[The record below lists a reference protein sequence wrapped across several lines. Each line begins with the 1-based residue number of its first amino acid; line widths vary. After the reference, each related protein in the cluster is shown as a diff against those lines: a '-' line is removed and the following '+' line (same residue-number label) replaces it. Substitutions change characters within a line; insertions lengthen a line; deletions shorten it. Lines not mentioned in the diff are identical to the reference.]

1 MRESGGEFAREFPKI
16 AGRLGLDEFK
26 CADPYVERLL
36 EGFAFLAA
44 RVQLK
49 IDAEFPQFT
58 QSMLETVFP
67 HYLAPTPSMAVVQL
81 RPDFKQSAIDQGYRL
96 PRGTVLN
103 SLIGKDQ
110 QTACKYLTAHEVTL
124 RPLRVAEAAYVVRG
138 VGALEVPRRLEG
150 RAALRISLECAEGRT
165 IQELGLDEVVLFVR
179 GGETAMR
186 VYEQL
191 FARCSGVVVRSGE
204 SSSGGQVLESS
215 HVSPVGFAEEEA
227 LLPYS
232 PRSFGGYRL
241 LQEYFALP
249 DRFMFVKFSGL
260 AEAAA
265 RCESSRLDLLAVL
278 TAAEDDLESAVD
290 TANFALHCTPAVN
303 LFARRADRI
312 NVDDRRSEMHVVP
325 DRTRPL
331 DFEVHLIT
339 GVTGYGSTAGS
350 ERPFRPF
357 YAATDREADLGES
370 SGYYVVN
377 RLRRPASARARQ
389 RGPRSSYLGSE
400 VYLSLV
406 DPEAA
411 PYSEDLR
418 QLSIET
424 LCTNRDLPL
433 QMSVGSGRGDFLL
446 EVSAPVA
453 EAKCLS
459 GPTAPRNAWAEGEA
473 SWRLVSH
480 LCLNY
485 MSLVADEDGRG
496 ATRLRNLLKLYGDPA
511 SPGLRKQVDGLV
523 DVTARPI
530 VRRVLTEGPV
540 AFARGLEVIL
550 DFDESCFEG
559 TGVFLM
565 GAVLERFLAK
575 YVSLNS
581 FTETVIKSEE
591 RGEIMRW
598 RPRLGRRHTL

>member
-1 MRESGGEFAREFPKI
+1 M
-16 AGRLGLDEFK
+16 
-26 CADPYVERLL
+26 
-36 EGFAFLAA
+36 
-44 RVQLK
+44 QLK
-49 IDAEFPQFT
+49 IDAEFPRFT

-67 HYLAPTPSMAVVQL
+67 HYLAPTPSMAVVQFS
-81 RPDFKQSAIDQGYRL
+81 PDFRQSAIDQGYRL

-103 SLIGKDQ
+103 SLVGRDQ

-138 VGALEVPRRLEG
+138 FGALELPRRLDG

-165 IQELGLDEVVLFVR
+165 IGELGLDEVVLFVR
-179 GGETAMR
+179 GGEIAMR

-191 FARCSGVVVRSGE
+191 FARCAGLVVRPGESTSGE
-204 SSSGGQVLESS
+204 QVLDAS
-215 HVSPVGFAEEEA
+215 HVEPVGFSEEEA

-265 RCESSRLDLLAVL
+265 RCDSGRLDVLAVL
-278 TAAEDDLESAVD
+278 AAAEDDLENAVD
-290 TANFALHCTPAVN
+290 AANFALHCTPAVN
-303 LFARRADRI
+303 LFPRRADRI
-312 NVDDRRSEMHVVP
+312 SVSDRHSEMHVVP

-331 DFEVHLIT
+331 DFEVYLIT
-339 GVTGYGSTAGS
+339 GVTGYGSAAGS
-350 ERPFRPF
+350 ERSFRPF
-357 YAATDREADLGES
+357 YAATDVEAEGGEGN
-370 SGYYVVN
+370 GYYVVH
-377 RLRRPASARARQ
+377 RAPRPESARARQ

-400 VYLSLV
+400 VYVSLV

-418 QLSIET
+418 QIAVET
-424 LCTNRDLPL
+424 VCTNRDLPL
-433 QMSVGSGRGDFLL
+433 QVPLGGSRGDFLL

-453 EAKCLS
+453 RVNCLS
-459 GPTAPRNAWAEGEA
+459 GPTPPRPSWAEGEA

-485 MSLVADEDGRG
+485 MSLVQEEEGRG
-496 ATRLRNLLKLYGDPA
+496 ATRLRELLQLYGDLA

-523 DVTARPI
+523 GVAARPI
-530 VRRVLTEGPV
+530 VRRVLAGGPV
-540 AFARGLEVIL
+540 AFARGLEVEL
-550 DFDESCFEG
+550 GFDESCFEG

-565 GAVLERFLAK
+565 GAVLERFLAR

-581 FTETVIKSEE
+581 FTETVVRTRE

-598 RPRLGRRHTL
+598 RPRLGQRHTL

>member
-1 MRESGGEFAREFPKI
+1 
-16 AGRLGLDEFK
+16 
-26 CADPYVERLL
+26 
-36 EGFAFLAA
+36 
-44 RVQLK
+44 VQLK
-49 IDAEFPQFT
+49 IDAEFPRFT

-67 HYLAPTPSMAVVQL
+67 HYLAPTPSTAVVQL

-124 RPLRVAEAAYVVRG
+124 RPLRVAEAAYQVRG
-138 VGALEVPRRLEG
+138 FGALELPARLGG

-165 IQELGLDEVVLFVR
+165 MQELGLQDVVLFVR

-191 FARCSGVVVRSGE
+191 FANCTGLVVRSGD
-204 SSSGGQVLESS
+204 SGGAEQVLDPA
-215 HVSPVGFAEEEA
+215 HVEPVGFGAEEA
-227 LLPYS
+227 LLPYTA
-232 PRSFGGYRL
+232 RSFDGYRL

-249 DRFMFVKFSGL
+249 DRFMFVRLAGL

-265 RCESSRLDLLAVL
+265 RCEGDRLDVFAVL
-278 TAAEDDLESAVD
+278 NRAEDDLENAVD
-290 TANFALHCTPAVN
+290 AANFALHCTPAVN
-303 LFARRADRI
+303 LFPRRADRI
-312 NVDDRRSEMHVVP
+312 NVSDRHSELHVVP

-331 DFEVHLIT
+331 DFEVYMVT
-339 GVTGYGSTAGS
+339 GLTGYGSATGS
-350 ERPFRPF
+350 ERAFLPF
-357 YAATDREADLGES
+357 YAAGDAEAGGGEGA
-370 SGYYVVN
+370 GYYVVH
-377 RLRRPASARARQ
+377 RVRRPASARIRQ

-400 VYLSLV
+400 VYVSLV

-411 PYSEDLR
+411 PYSGDLR
-418 QLSIET
+418 QLSVET
-424 LCTNRDLPL
+424 VCTNRDLPL
-433 QMSVGSGRGDFLL
+433 QVPVGSGRGDFLL

-453 EAKCLS
+453 EVKCLS
-459 GPTAPRNAWAEGEA
+459 GPTPPRPSWAEGEV

-485 MSLVADEDGRG
+485 MSLVRDEAGRG
-496 ATRLRNLLKLYGDPA
+496 ATRLRDLLKLYGDLA
-511 SPGLRKQVDGLV
+511 SPGLRKQVDGLANV
-523 DVTARPI
+523 SARPI
-530 VRRVLTEGPV
+530 VRRVFTEGPV
-540 AFARGLEVIL
+540 AFARGLEVQL
-550 DFDESCFEG
+550 EFDESCFEG

-581 FTETVIKSEE
+581 FTETVISSRE